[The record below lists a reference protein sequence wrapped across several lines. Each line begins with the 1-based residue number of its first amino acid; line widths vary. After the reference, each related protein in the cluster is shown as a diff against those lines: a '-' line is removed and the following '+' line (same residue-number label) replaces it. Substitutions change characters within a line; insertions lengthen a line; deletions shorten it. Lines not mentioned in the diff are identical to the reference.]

1 MGLSYGV
8 NCLIKF
14 FLWSVLLLAEC
25 TCSLD
30 HHAERKEKQ
39 GGPPVLPQQAPD
51 CELQLIA
58 IHERPSEPQRLVL
71 ATLNHP
77 KGTRVRLWY
86 VSTRKPVSVSISMWV
101 TQRWVPE
108 LSLWEIEIE
117 ESQEILDGRIAW
129 YLRDL
134 RNMLFRLFG
143 INPSDAGKPITYR
156 LPVKR
161 HVYFLRK
168 GEVVR
173 VGVWLDE
180 TRERCCTL
188 IIMAQ
193 ELQE

>member
-8 NCLIKF
+8 NCLIKM
-14 FLWSVLLLAEC
+14 LVWSVLLLAEC

-30 HHAERKEKQ
+30 HHTEGKEKHRVA
-39 GGPPVLPQQAPD
+39 PVLPQQGPD

-58 IHERPSEPQRLVL
+58 IHERPSEPQRPVLV
-71 ATLNHP
+71 TLNHP
-77 KGTRVRLWY
+77 TGMRVGLYY
-86 VSTRKPVSVSISMWV
+86 VSARKPVGVSIDVWV
-101 TQRWVPE
+101 KRRWVPE
-108 LSLWEIEIE
+108 VSLWEIEIE

-173 VGVWLDE
+173 VAVWLEE
-180 TRERCCTL
+180 TGERCCTL
-188 IIMAQ
+188 IIIAQ

>member
-8 NCLIKF
+8 NCLIKM
-14 FLWSVLLLAEC
+14 LVWSVLLLAEC
-25 TCSLD
+25 TCSLE
-30 HHAERKEKQ
+30 HHTEGKEKQ
-39 GGPPVLPQQAPD
+39 RVAPVLPQQGPD

-58 IHERPSEPQRLVL
+58 IHERPSEPQRPVLV
-71 ATLNHP
+71 TLNHP
-77 KGTRVRLWY
+77 TGMRVGLYY
-86 VSTRKPVSVSISMWV
+86 VSARKPVGVSIDVWV
-101 TQRWVPE
+101 KRRWVPE
-108 LSLWEIEIE
+108 VSLWEIEIE

-173 VGVWLDE
+173 VAVWLEE
-180 TRERCCTL
+180 TGERCCTL
-188 IIMAQ
+188 IIIAQ